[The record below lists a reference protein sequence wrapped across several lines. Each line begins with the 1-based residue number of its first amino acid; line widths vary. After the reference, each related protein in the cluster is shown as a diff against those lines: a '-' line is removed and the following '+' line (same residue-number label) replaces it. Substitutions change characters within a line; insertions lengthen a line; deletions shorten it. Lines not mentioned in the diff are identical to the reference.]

1 MSNLTSLDLTFPMLE
16 YGKTETPWDLAPLL
30 YSGGAGAKVKTVR
43 SEITSGVLGDL
54 LLERVELVK
63 ELHDCL
69 ADDLVGGGSRFSA
82 NNKIGALRKF
92 FQWVDQCERSLS
104 IDTVAEEYLGWA
116 EHLLQ
121 RHRVEGYLTAGSLY
135 DAASLTATMLDRVLG
150 RSSTLL
156 YSTRIRKSRGNG
168 KASNGGADK
177 QSLEESF
184 SFGQFIAEVCT
195 SLTYEA
201 VTGPLPIHVELRSG
215 STLSIWC
222 GLRDTETAA
231 SRRNRPQTK
240 FQIADILR
248 NRELRNAD
256 VSIETRYPAVNL
268 RIEAELLMFIA
279 QTGMNLS
286 QAHQLRIDQY
296 HYTSHLD
303 GYQVRSY
310 KNRRQGEVLFD
321 VFSSYKQWF
330 ERYIEW
336 RNTWFPDDLDGLLF
350 PLVRPGGRLVLNAPQ
365 FTATARVCTDSNVR
379 FVRPRKLRGARINWL
394 LRESQRPELV
404 AEIAQH
410 TAETLIRVY
419 AEPNPQIAMIEIT
432 RFHRQADPVVCSPA
446 PGTCVAPIP
455 ESVVHAPT
463 NAPEP
468 DCINAAGCLFC
479 VNHRDIESEDH
490 VWSLSSLRVLKSL
503 ELVRYR
509 PACKDR
515 SDEADH
521 PAMLA
526 IERLSAKL
534 RFFQESSEVRR
545 LWVDEALARIAEED
559 YHPAWDGFIRLAEVT
574 AGPSL

>member
-16 YGKTETPWDLAPLL
+16 YGKNETPWDLAPLL
-30 YSGGAGAKVKTVR
+30 YRGGAEAKVKTVR
-43 SEITSGVLGDL
+43 SEITSGALGDP
-54 LLERVELVK
+54 LLERSELVK
-63 ELHDCL
+63 GLHDCL
-69 ADDLVGGGSRFSA
+69 TDDLSGGGSRFSA
-82 NNKIGALRKF
+82 KNKIGALRKF
-92 FQWVDQCERSLS
+92 FQWVDQCGRPLS
-104 IDTVAEEYLGWA
+104 VDSVAEAYLGWA
-116 EHLLQ
+116 EHFLQ
-121 RHRVEGYLTAGSLY
+121 RHRVEGNPTAGSLY
-135 DAASLTATMLDRVLG
+135 DTASLTATMLDRVLG

-156 YSTRIRKSRGNG
+156 YSTRIRKPRGNG
-168 KASNGGADK
+168 RAGNGSTGK

-184 SFGQFIAEVCT
+184 SFGRFIADLCT
-195 SLTYEA
+195 ALTYEA
-201 VTGPLPIHVELRSG
+201 VTGPLPIQVELRSG
-215 STLSIWC
+215 SMLPIWC
-222 GLRDTETAA
+222 GLRDTEKEA
-231 SRRNRPQTK
+231 SPRIRPQNK

-268 RIEAELLMFIA
+268 RIEAELLMFIS
-279 QTGMNLS
+279 QTGMNLA
-286 QAHQLRIDQY
+286 QAHLLRIDQY

-310 KNRRQGEVLFD
+310 KNRRQGEVLFE

-336 RNTWFPDDLDGLLF
+336 RNTWFPDDLEGLLF
-350 PLVRPGGRLVLNAPQ
+350 PLVRPGGRLALEAPQ
-365 FTATARVCTDSNVR
+365 FTAISRVSTVSNVR

-410 TAETLIRVY
+410 SAETLIRVY

-432 RFHRQADPVVCSPA
+432 RFHQQTDPVVCSPG
-446 PGTCVAPIP
+446 PGACATRIP
-455 ESVVHAPT
+455 ESTVDAPT

-503 ELVRYR
+503 ELARYR
-509 PACKDR
+509 PACTDR
-515 SDEADH
+515 TDNADH

-526 IERLSAKL
+526 VERLSAKL

-545 LWVDEALARIAEED
+545 LWVEEALARMAEED

-574 AGPSL
+574 AEPSL

>member
-1 MSNLTSLDLTFPMLE
+1 MSNLTALGLTFPMLE
-16 YGKTETPWDLAPLL
+16 YAKNETPWDLAPLL
-30 YSGGAGAKVKTVR
+30 YSGGAAENVKTVR
-43 SEITSGVLGDL
+43 SEITSGAFGDP
-54 LLERVELVK
+54 LLERSDLVK
-63 ELHDCL
+63 RFHDCL
-69 ADDLVGGGSRFSA
+69 TDDLAGGGSRFSA
-82 NNKIGALRKF
+82 NNKIGALRRF
-92 FQWVDQCERSLS
+92 FQWVDQCGCPLS
-104 IDTVAEEYLGWA
+104 IDTVEEAYLGWA

-121 RHRVEGYLTAGSLY
+121 RHRVDGYLTAQSLY
-135 DAASLTATMLDRVLG
+135 DNASLTATMLDRVLG
-150 RSSTLL
+150 RSSTIL
-156 YSTRIRKSRGNG
+156 YSTRIRRPRGNG
-168 KASNGGADK
+168 KTSNGSADK

-184 SFGQFIAEVCT
+184 SFGQLIADVCT

-201 VTGPLPIHVELRSG
+201 VTGPLPIQMKLRSG
-215 STLSIWC
+215 STLTIWC
-222 GLRDTETAA
+222 GLRDTEKEA
-231 SRRNRPQTK
+231 SRRTRPQTK
-240 FQIADILR
+240 FQIAAILR
-248 NRELRNAD
+248 NRELRNSD

-286 QAHQLRIDQY
+286 QVHKLRIDQY

-310 KNRRQGEVLFD
+310 KARRQGEVLFE

-336 RNTWFPDDLDGLLF
+336 RNTWFPDDLEGLLF
-350 PLVRPGGRLVLNAPQ
+350 PLVRPGGRLVLEAPQ
-365 FTATARVCTDSNVR
+365 FSAISRLCTDSSVR

-404 AEIAQH
+404 AELAQH

-432 RFHRQADPVVCSPA
+432 RFHRQTDPVVCSPA
-446 PGTCVAPIP
+446 PGTCVTPMP
-455 ESVVHAPT
+455 ETVVDAPT
-463 NAPEP
+463 NAPDP

-503 ELVRYR
+503 ELIRYR
-509 PACKDR
+509 PACTDR

-526 IERLSAKL
+526 VERLSAKL

-545 LWVDEALARIAEED
+545 LWVEEALARIAEEN

>member
-1 MSNLTSLDLTFPMLE
+1 MNNLTFSDLAFPMLD
-16 YGKTETPWDLAPLL
+16 YAKNETPWDLAPLL
-30 YSGGAGAKVKTVR
+30 YSGGAKTSVKTVR
-43 SEITSGVLGDL
+43 SEITSGAFGDP
-54 LLERVELVK
+54 LLERVELVHG
-63 ELHDCL
+63 LHVCL
-69 ADDLVGGGSRFSA
+69 TDDLVGGGSRFSA
-82 NNKIGALRKF
+82 QNKIGALRQF
-92 FQWVDQCERSLS
+92 FQWGDQCERPLS

-121 RHRVEGYLTAGSLY
+121 RHRVEGYQTAGSLY
-135 DAASLTATMLDRVLG
+135 DVASLTATMLDRVLG

-156 YSTRIRKSRGNG
+156 YSTRIRKPRGTG
-168 KASNGGADK
+168 KASNGGAYT
-177 QSLEESF
+177 QSLDESF
-184 SFGQFIAEVCT
+184 SFGQFIADICK

-215 STLSIWC
+215 STLPIWC
-222 GLRDTETAA
+222 GLKDPEKGAL
-231 SRRNRPQTK
+231 RRTRPQTK
-240 FQIADILR
+240 FQIAAILQ
-248 NRELRNAD
+248 NRERRNAD

-286 QAHQLRIDQY
+286 QAHQLRMDQY

-303 GYQVRSY
+303 GYQVRSH
-310 KNRRQGEVLFD
+310 KKRRQGEVLFD
-321 VFSSYKQWF
+321 VFSRYKQWF
-330 ERYIEW
+330 QRYIEW
-336 RNTWFPDDLDGLLF
+336 RNRWFPDDLEGLLF
-350 PLVRPGGRLVLNAPQ
+350 PLVRLSGRLVEVAPQ
-365 FTATARVCTDSNVR
+365 FTAIDRVCTISNVR

-432 RFHRQADPVVCSPA
+432 RFHRQTDPVLCSPA
-446 PGTCVAPIP
+446 QGACVAPIP
-455 ESVVHAPT
+455 ESVVDAPT
-463 NAPEP
+463 NAPDP

-490 VWSLSSLRVLKSL
+490 VWSLSSLRVLKTL

-509 PACKDR
+509 PACTDR
-515 SDEADH
+515 SDEVDH
-521 PAMLA
+521 PAMLTV
-526 IERLSAKL
+526 ERLSAKL

-545 LWVDEALARIAEED
+545 LWVEEALARIAEED

-574 AGPSL
+574 AGSSL

>member
-1 MSNLTSLDLTFPMLE
+1 MNNLTFSDLTFPMLE
-16 YGKTETPWDLAPLL
+16 YATNQTPWDMAPLL
-30 YSGGAGAKVKTVR
+30 YNGGAKAKVKTVR
-43 SEITSGVLGDL
+43 SEITSGALGDP

-63 ELHDCL
+63 GLHDCL
-69 ADDLVGGGSRFSA
+69 TDDLAGGGSRFSA

-92 FQWVDQCERSLS
+92 FQWVDQRGRPLS
-104 IDTVAEEYLGWA
+104 VDSVAEAYLGWA

-121 RHRVEGYLTAGSLY
+121 RHRVEEYLTAGSLY
-135 DAASLTATMLDRVLG
+135 DTASLTATMLDRVLG

-156 YSTRIRKSRGNG
+156 YSTRIRKPRGNG
-168 KASNGGADK
+168 RAGNGSTGK
-177 QSLEESF
+177 QSLEDSF
-184 SFGQFIAEVCT
+184 LFGQFIADLCMA
-195 SLTYEA
+195 LTYEV
-201 VTGPLPIHVELRSG
+201 VTGPLPIQVELRSG
-215 STLSIWC
+215 STLPIWC
-222 GLRDTETAA
+222 RLRDTEKDA
-231 SRRNRPQTK
+231 SRGIRPRTK

-248 NRELRNAD
+248 NRELRNSD

-310 KNRRQGEVLFD
+310 KKRRQGEVLFE

-336 RNTWFPDDLDGLLF
+336 RNTWFPDDLEGLLF
-350 PLVRPGGRLVLNAPQ
+350 PLVRLGGRLVLEAPQ
-365 FTATARVCTDSNVR
+365 FTAITRLCTYSGIQ

-419 AEPNPQIAMIEIT
+419 VEPNPQIAMIEIS
-432 RFHRQADPVVCSPA
+432 RFHRQTDPVVCSPA
-446 PGTCVAPIP
+446 PGTCVAPVP
-455 ESVVHAPT
+455 ESVVDAPT
-463 NAPEP
+463 NAPDP

-490 VWSLSSLRVLKSL
+490 VWSLSSLRMLKSL

-509 PACKDR
+509 PACTDR
-515 SDEADH
+515 SEEADH

-526 IERLSAKL
+526 VERLSAKL
-534 RFFQESSEVRR
+534 RFFHESSEVRR
-545 LWVDEALARIAEED
+545 LWVEEALARIAEEN

-574 AGPSL
+574 AGLSL

>member
-54 LLERVELVK
+54 LLERAELVK

-69 ADDLVGGGSRFSA
+69 TDDLVGGGSRFSA
-82 NNKIGALRKF
+82 HNKIGALRRF
-92 FQWVDQCERSLS
+92 FQWVDQCERPLS

-121 RHRVEGYLTAGSLY
+121 RHRVEGYQTASSLY
-135 DAASLTATMLDRVLG
+135 DVASLTATILDRVLG

-156 YSTRIRKSRGNG
+156 YSTRIRKPRGKG

-184 SFGQFIAEVCT
+184 SFGQFIADICK

-215 STLSIWC
+215 STLPIWC
-222 GLRDTETAA
+222 RLHDPEKGALRRT
-231 SRRNRPQTK
+231 RPQTK
-240 FQIADILR
+240 FQIAAILQH
-248 NRELRNAD
+248 RELRNAD

-286 QAHQLRIDQY
+286 QAHQLRMDQY
-296 HYTSHLD
+296 QYTSHLD

-310 KNRRQGEVLFD
+310 KKRRQGEVLFD

-336 RNTWFPDDLDGLLF
+336 RNTWFPDDLEGLLF
-350 PLVRPGGRLVLNAPQ
+350 PLVRSRGRLFEAPQ
-365 FTATARVCTDSNVR
+365 FTAIERVCTISNVR

-432 RFHRQADPVVCSPA
+432 RFHRQTDPVVCSPA
-446 PGTCVAPIP
+446 QGTCVAAIP
-455 ESVVHAPT
+455 ESVVDAPT
-463 NAPEP
+463 NAPDP

-490 VWSLSSLRVLKSL
+490 VWSLSSLRVLKIL

-509 PACKDR
+509 PACTDR
-515 SDEADH
+515 SDEVDH
-521 PAMLA
+521 PAMLTV
-526 IERLSAKL
+526 ERLNAKL

-545 LWVDEALARIAEED
+545 LWVEEAMARIAEEN